1 MKRTRILWLALNT
14 IFIIVFLVFFFMLA
28 ETSECNTSVW
38 ISFGTILFSYIML
51 LCTPIFVREGPAQSD
66 YRRPLYV
73 VSSTYFLISF
83 VMGLIIILIN
93 PEDYKA
99 TMLINVALLG
109 VYAVVLLTN
118 LLANEHIAEQEA
130 KREIELKYV
139 KEASATLKIIMGNVK
154 DYNVIKHIQTAYDLI
169 STSPA
174 NSSPSVKSLEDS
186 IIQEIADLVD
196 MNPISDSER
205 INSSIDVIIAMAT
218 KRNVKLQ
225 LESNNRL

>member
-14 IFIIVFLVFFFMLA
+14 IFIIVFMTFFFMLA
-28 ETSECNTSVW
+28 DTAECHTSVW

-51 LCTPIFVREGPAQSD
+51 LCTPLFVRKGSAQSD

-73 VSSTYFLISF
+73 VSSIYFSISF
-83 VMGLIIILIN
+83 VMGLIVILVN
-93 PEDYKA
+93 PENYKA
-99 TMLINVALLG
+99 TMLINVALFG
-109 VYAVVLLTN
+109 VYAIVLLTN

-139 KEASATLKIIMGNVK
+139 KEASATLKIIMGSVK
-154 DYNVIKHIQTAYDLI
+154 DYNAIKRIQAAYDLI

-174 NSSPSVKSLEDS
+174 NSSPSVKSLEES

-196 MNPISDSER
+196 MNPISDLER
-205 INSSIDVIIAMAT
+205 INSTIDVIIAMAT
-218 KRNVKLQ
+218 KRNAKLQ
-225 LESNNRL
+225 LENKNR